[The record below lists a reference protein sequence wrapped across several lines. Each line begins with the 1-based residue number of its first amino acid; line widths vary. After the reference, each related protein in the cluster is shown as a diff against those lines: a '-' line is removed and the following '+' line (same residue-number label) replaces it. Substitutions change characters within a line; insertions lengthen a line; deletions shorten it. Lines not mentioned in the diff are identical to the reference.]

1 MGERMEKPNVVF
13 RKSKSWAECTPEEEK
28 FCDNILSG
36 MSYAESVYEA
46 GLMGRDKPRNLAQGK
61 ANRLIQSRRCS
72 EYIRAHKKTAVVYTP
87 NDFDVLA
94 THMYEIGMGRATRVV
109 KKQTEEGIVEV
120 EETPSFRD
128 QTAAATWILAYM
140 KLSAQ
145 KVLNNGK
152 KTDLKSDEIIDAK
165 AQAFLSKWK
174 TRDIDAGSVE
184 INHTGKQKR
193 NELIKILNEGDDTE
207 DAEYEEALNDD
218 QSDYRI

>member
-1 MGERMEKPNVVF
+1 MGKRIVKPEVVY
-13 RKSKSWAECTPEEEK
+13 KKCKSWAVCTPEEEK
-28 FCDNILSG
+28 FCDYILSG

-46 GLMGRDKPRNLAQGK
+46 GLMSRDTSRSTAQSK
-61 ANRLIQSRRCS
+61 ANRLLQTKRCA

-109 KKQTEEGIVEV
+109 KKQTEEGIIEV

-128 QTAAATWILAYM
+128 QTAAATWVLAYM

-174 TRDIDAGSVE
+174 TRDIDMGSVE
-184 INHTGKQKR
+184 ESRKNKQERK
-193 NELIKILNEGDDTE
+193 ELVKILGDDTE